1 VVVEGVL
8 DAPRGGGADAL
19 VDRQRLPQVRG
30 GLAGV
35 GVVQVGLAEPFQG
48 ACFLR
53 GRAELATRTHSVDPS
68 LKEEITMS
76 RIPRPAAAP
85 ALRARRMSSARQ
97 PWLPSPD

>member
-19 VDRQRLPQVRG
+19 VDRQCPLQVRG

-35 GVVQVGLAEPFQG
+35 AGQQVGVAESFQG

-53 GRAELATRTHSVDPS
+53 GRAELAVVC
-68 LKEEITMS
+68 
-76 RIPRPAAAP
+76 
-85 ALRARRMSSARQ
+85 
-97 PWLPSPD
+97 